1 MKANSVKEAWAMADE
16 IFPTDYMK
24 DDRASENAGYP
35 IYRSTLDSSC
45 TDNYQPWYCQIAD
58 LGCRLEVTVVMA
70 SWEQKVINIWIEAP
84 AEEAPAAAEAP
95 AEEAAPQGL
104 AALSKERKDLI
115 MRLRRAT
122 FAYTRE
128 YLDELANKEK
138 EEAECK
144 AAQEAYEKDGINRM
158 VVMTAENNA
167 KVMLSCMKEMKR
179 AIEILEDP
187 EEDVDDWMLAGITA
201 MLDKAR
207 EMKIIPFDLPDS
219 ICGVLCADWRN

>member
-1 MKANSVKEAWAMADE
+1 MKANNVKEAWAMADE

-24 DDRASENAGYP
+24 DDQSSENAGYP
-35 IYRSTLDSSC
+35 IYRSTLDAAC

-58 LGCRLEVTVVMA
+58 LGCRLEVTITLA

-84 AEEAPAAAEAP
+84 AAEETPAVEAP

-104 AALSKERKDLI
+104 SALSKERKDLI

-128 YLDELANKEK
+128 YLDELEKKEK

-144 AAQEAYEKDGINRM
+144 AAKEAYEKDGVNRI
-158 VVMTAENNA
+158 VVMTADNNA
-167 KVMLSCMKEMKR
+167 RVMLSCMKEMRR
-179 AIEILEDP
+179 AIEILENP
-187 EEDVDDWMLAGITA
+187 EEDVDEWMMAGITA
-201 MLDKAR
+201 MLDKAH
-207 EMKIIPFDLPDS
+207 EMKIIPFDLPTS
-219 ICGVLCADWRN
+219 ICGVLGADWRN